1 MAERG
6 APEAWRSAEPEEKF
20 GSRLRRWRD
29 GGKSWRDTGALT
41 EEVPPRKPYGGTW
54 PRPLW
59 EGIGRDREGLSS
71 LKARRSQSTVVMGR
85 RRADGG
91 DGEKVVAKKQF
102 HLSPNNF
109 NTLTIIGN
117 RKDRITF
124 AKYFCE
130 SFIVSCCLVNLQTI
144 CSSDQMQYSS

>member
-1 MAERG
+1 M
-6 APEAWRSAEPEEKF
+6 
-20 GSRLRRWRD
+20 
-29 GGKSWRDTGALT
+29 DTGAPPEA

-59 EGIGRDREGLSS
+59 ERIGQDREGLSS
-71 LKARRSQSTVVMGR
+71 LKARRSQSSVEMGR

-102 HLSPNNF
+102 HFSPNYF
-109 NTLTIIGN
+109 NTLTIGN

-144 CSSDQMQYSS
+144 CSSNQMQYSS